1 MRVDLITGFLGA
13 GKTTFIRKYVTYL
26 KEKGERFRIIEN
38 EFCAWGVDTKLLEDT
53 HDDIRDLSGYCMCC
67 TGKDKFISMLA
78 EAGQEG
84 YDRVLVEPSGI
95 YDVDEFFSV
104 MHAPVVAAYCEI
116 GSVITVLD
124 VYSPEEES
132 RESSYLMLTQLLA
145 AGCILISKTLLFDER
160 TKENTLA
167 FVSRK
172 LSPYLAD
179 GHVPMVISKDWDEL
193 TKEDFEAIQNSGF
206 YKVSHEHLAMDHGSV
221 YDTWMSMAFCT
232 DEAELN
238 GKIDRMFHD
247 PACGHVLRVKGY
259 AKDSRGIW
267 FAVNC
272 TGDVLDIQ
280 QADIKRGLLIV
291 IGQDLNE
298 EALKEIV
305 SGPSGT

>member
-104 MHAPVVAAYCEI
+104 MHAPVVAACCEI

>member
-1 MRVDLITGFLGA
+1 M
-13 GKTTFIRKYVTYL
+13 
-26 KEKGERFRIIEN
+26 
-38 EFCAWGVDTKLLEDT
+38 
-53 HDDIRDLSGYCMCC
+53 
-67 TGKDKFISMLA
+67 
-78 EAGQEG
+78 
-84 YDRVLVEPSGI
+84 
-95 YDVDEFFSV
+95 
-104 MHAPVVAAYCEI
+104 
-116 GSVITVLD
+116 
-124 VYSPEEES
+124 
-132 RESSYLMLTQLLA
+132 
-145 AGCILISKTLLFDER
+145 
-160 TKENTLA
+160 
-167 FVSRK
+167 
-172 LSPYLAD
+172 
-179 GHVPMVISKDWDEL
+179 PMIISKDWDEL

>member
-104 MHAPVVAAYCEI
+104 MHAPVVAACCEI

-145 AGCILISKTLLFDER
+145 AGCILISKTLLFDES
-160 TKENTLA
+160 TKEKTLA

>member
-104 MHAPVVAAYCEI
+104 MHAPVVAACCEI

-193 TKEDFEAIQNSGF
+193 TKEDFEAIRNSGF

-272 TGDVLDIQ
+272 TRDVLDIQ

>member
-1 MRVDLITGFLGA
+1 MDLITGFLGA
-13 GKTTFIRKYVTYL
+13 GKTTFIKKYVTYL

-38 EFCAWGVDTKLLEDT
+38 EFCAWGVDTKLLENT

-104 MHAPVVAAYCEI
+104 MRAPVVAACCEI
-116 GSVITVLD
+116 GSIITILD
-124 VYSPEEES
+124 VCPPEES
-132 RESSYLMLTQLLA
+132 RENSYLMLTQLLA

-167 FVSRK
+167 FVSRE
-172 LSPYLAD
+172 LSPYLTD
-179 GHVPMVISKDWDEL
+179 GHMPMVISRDWDEL
-193 TKEDFEAIQNSGF
+193 TREDFEAIQSSGF
-206 YKVSHEHLAMDHGSV
+206 YKVSHAHLALDHGSV
-221 YDTWMSMAFCT
+221 YDAWMSMAGCT
-232 DEAELN
+232 DEKDLDV
-238 GKIDRMFHD
+238 KISRMFRD
-247 PACGHVLRVKGY
+247 PSCGHVLRVKGY
-259 AKDSRGIW
+259 AKDSLGIW
-267 FAVNC
+267 YAVNC
-272 TGDVLDIQ
+272 TGDVRDIQ

-291 IGQDLNE
+291 IGQALNE

-305 SGPSGT
+305 SGPSGS